1 MSWEVGAV
9 VVGVI
14 LGILGIVQYACNVLN
29 YVIIQPF
36 QKSINNLCEMV
47 NEVRG
52 VMKKLSERLEE
63 ESRASEARF
72 IKLELANDTILHR
85 LELLEKSANDS

>member
-14 LGILGIVQYACNVLN
+14 LGILGIIQYACNVLN

-36 QKSINNLCEMV
+36 QKSISNLCEMV

-63 ESRASEARF
+63 ESRASEAKF
-72 IKLELANDTILHR
+72 IKLELANEAIMHR
-85 LELLEKSANDS
+85 LDLLESNQNDN

>member
-1 MSWEVGAV
+1 MGAV

-14 LGILGIVQYACNVLN
+14 LGILGIIQYACNVLN

-63 ESRASEARF
+63 ESRASEAKF
-72 IKLELANDTILHR
+72 IKLELANEAIMHR
-85 LELLEKSANDS
+85 LDLLENNQNDN